1 MKKAVIICLVAAL
14 TMPLYY
20 THVAAESQGT
30 PDKNMMLAS
39 EESGST
45 GEHLFK
51 NNCAVCHR
59 DGGNVINPEKTLHKE
74 DLDESGIKTPE
85 DIVKIMRNPGPGM
98 RKFSEMDISDED
110 AKKIAEYVL
119 ETFK

>member
-1 MKKAVIICLVAAL
+1 MRKIVIPCIIAVLAVF
-14 TMPLYY
+14 LYSI
-20 THVAAESQGT
+20 HVAAESHSS
-30 PDKNMMLAS
+30 PDSHMMMAS
-39 EESGST
+39 DESGST

-74 DLDESGIKTPE
+74 DLDEFGVKTPE
-85 DIVKIMRNPGPGM
+85 DIVNIMRNPGPGM
-98 RKFSEMDISDED
+98 RKFSEMDISNED

-119 ETFK
+119 KTFK